1 MKNKSIVCLALTVQ
15 WILMLFKVE
24 VRYSSLVGQ
33 ILVLNCR
40 HQGLVLLLKFTFTR
54 EDLSVNSEDQYFPIE
69 GSIAIH
75 VNNLKIVLTI
85 AGHLMEKVV
94 ELSMNT
100 LYNISSYTNHISYCI
115 QVNYSSLY

>member
-54 EDLSVNSEDQYFPIE
+54 EDLSVNSEDQYFPID

-75 VNNLKIVLTI
+75 KQNCFDHCRSFNGKSCGTF
-85 AGHLMEKVV
+85 HEH
-94 ELSMNT
+94 T
-100 LYNISSYTNHISYCI
+100 L
-115 QVNYSSLY
+115 

>member
-33 ILVLNCR
+33 IFVLNCR
-40 HQGLVLLLKFTFTR
+40 HQGLVLLLKFT
-54 EDLSVNSEDQYFPIE
+54 DLSVNSEDQYFPIE

-75 VNNLKIVLTI
+75 VYNLKIVLTI

-94 ELSMNT
+94 EFSTNT

-115 QVNYSSLY
+115 QVNYSSL

>member
-1 MKNKSIVCLALTVQ
+1 M
-15 WILMLFKVE
+15 
-24 VRYSSLVGQ
+24 VGQ
-33 ILVLNCR
+33 IFVLNCR
-40 HQGLVLLLKFTFTR
+40 HQGLVLLLKFTFKR

-75 VNNLKIVLTI
+75 VYSLKIVLTI

-100 LYNISSYTNHISYCI
+100 LYKISSNTNHISYCI
-115 QVNYSSLY
+115 QVNYSSL

>member
-1 MKNKSIVCLALTVQ
+1 
-15 WILMLFKVE
+15 MLFKVE

-40 HQGLVLLLKFTFTR
+40 HQGLVLLLKFTLKR
-54 EDLSVNSEDQYFPIE
+54 DDLSVNSEDQYFPIE

-75 VNNLKIVLTI
+75 VYNLKIVLTI

-94 ELSMNT
+94 EFSTNT

-115 QVNYSSLY
+115 QVNYSSLK

>member
-1 MKNKSIVCLALTVQ
+1 MKKKSIVCLALTVQ
-15 WILMLFKVE
+15 WILMSFKVE

-75 VNNLKIVLTI
+75 VYNLKIVLTI
-85 AGHLMEKVV
+85 AGHLMEKV
-94 ELSMNT
+94 STNT

-115 QVNYSSLY
+115 QVNYSSL